1 MLTTRRAPDVG
12 PFRQYRLTDFDE
24 MFGSPGVRRPHYA
37 PLYDRLGRIDSE
49 EFARRCG
56 GAGQN
61 A

>member
-1 MLTTRRAPDVG
+1 MLATRRAPDVG
-12 PFRQYRLTDFDE
+12 LFRQYRLTDFDE
-24 MFGSPGVRRPHYA
+24 MFASPGVPRSHYA
-37 PLYDRLGRIDSE
+37 PFHNRVGRIDPE

>member
-12 PFRQYRLTDFDE
+12 LFWQYRLTDLGE
-24 MFGSPGVRRPHYA
+24 MVVLPGVRRSHYA
-37 PLYDRLGRIDSE
+37 PLHDRLGRIDPE

>member
-1 MLTTRRAPDVG
+1 MLTTRRAADVG
-12 PFRQYRLTDFDE
+12 LFRHYRLTDFVE
-24 MFGSPGVRRPHYA
+24 RFASLGVPRSHYA
-37 PLYDRLGRIDSE
+37 PLHDRLGRIDPE